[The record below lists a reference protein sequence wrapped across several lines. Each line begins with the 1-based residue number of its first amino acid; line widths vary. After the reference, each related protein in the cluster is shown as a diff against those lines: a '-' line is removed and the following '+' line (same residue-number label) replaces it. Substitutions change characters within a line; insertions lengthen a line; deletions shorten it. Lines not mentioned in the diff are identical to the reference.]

1 MASLSERAAP
11 ELTECDREPIH
22 IPGAIQPHGL
32 LLIADPETLRVLAG
46 AGALEEVFGTDWLGA
61 PLQQLLAQD
70 VAARLDNPIA
80 GPGGTIRGTPL
91 IVDDRAYDVAIH
103 RGADQVIVELEPTGT
118 EPLLA
123 GDILSW
129 MDVIAAG
136 FERASNLQMLCARAA
151 TAFRALTGFDRVM
164 VYRFLDDEAG
174 RVVGEDRDPALGTF
188 MHHHFPAA
196 DIPRQARA
204 LYVLSLIH
212 I

>member
-70 VAARLDNPIA
+70 VAARLD
-80 GPGGTIRGTPL
+80 
-91 IVDDRAYDVAIH
+91 
-103 RGADQVIVELEPTGT
+103 
-118 EPLLA
+118 
-123 GDILSW
+123 
-129 MDVIAAG
+129 
-136 FERASNLQMLCARAA
+136 
-151 TAFRALTGFDRVM
+151 
-164 VYRFLDDEAG
+164 
-174 RVVGEDRDPALGTF
+174 
-188 MHHHFPAA
+188 
-196 DIPRQARA
+196 
-204 LYVLSLIH
+204 LSLIH